1 MATAKNNTALY
12 VIIAVLIMCL
22 AASIGYNFGNVNATA
37 SPNSTA
43 SMNAINSKVLKEI
56 EELKS
61 IYDTKIAEKKATYND
76 LETEKAKVQKLLAEL
91 EQTKGNANALLKYK
105 EEYQNLEAK
114 MRVLVDEIVVLKSS
128 KSKAVT
134 KVKATKP
141 VTLDS
146 KKPALNSNSFAVKNP
161 KKATNMNKSSVNE
174 ANQVVETPQPKT
186 EVAKPRIDA
195 PEKKVEKVYAS
206 LDVSNLKAGGYI
218 SKSDTA
224 KEETNSASKTDL
236 IKISFYI
243 EGNPNAKAEE
253 KKYYIQ
259 VVDANN
265 KVLGKRITEFFDD
278 RSITYS
284 LAKTIQYDN
293 QYVAISQELLGSKFE
308 KGTYTVNVYERS
320 RLVAKT
326 SFTLK

>member
-1 MATAKNNTALY
+1 MATAKNTTALY
-12 VIIAVLIMCL
+12 IIIAVLIMCL
-22 AASIGYNFGNVNATA
+22 AASIGYNFGNINATA
-37 SPNSTA
+37 NPNSSN

-61 IYDTKIAEKKATYND
+61 IYDTKIAEKKSTYKD
-76 LETEKAKVQKLLAEL
+76 LEAEKAKVEKLLAEL
-91 EQTKGNANALLKYK
+91 EETKGNANALLKYK

-146 KKPALNSNSFAVKNP
+146 KKPTLNAVKNP
-161 KKATNMNKSSVNE
+161 KKATIVAKTPANE
-174 ANQVVETPQPKT
+174 VPKQVVETPQPT
-186 EVAKPRIDA
+186 IEIVKPKVEF
-195 PEKKVEKVYAS
+195 PEKKVEKVYTP
-206 LDVSNLKAGGYI
+206 LNISNLKAVGYI
-218 SKSDTA
+218 AKSATN

-236 IKISFYI
+236 IKISFFI

-259 VVDANN
+259 VVDVNN
-265 KVLGKRITEFFDD
+265 KVVGKRITEFFDD

-284 LAKTIQYDN
+284 LSKTIPYDN
-293 QYVAISQELLGSKFE
+293 QYVAISQELIASEFE

-320 RLVAKT
+320 KLLAKT
-326 SFTLK
+326 TFVLK